1 MFTTP
6 CFIRKNT
13 PELRARLEELGYKK
27 HPDYIMGKSDS
38 VLYCN
43 NLREFYSNRP
53 MGYTEE
59 INNTIDCSENEDL
72 FLALAVIRDDSDY
85 MQWIICLKEYHK
97 GASIVEVGD
106 FKLWKNKAAFKESH
120 YWRKATVEEL
130 IKHFNK

>member
-13 PELRARLEELGYKK
+13 PELRARLEELGYNNDK
-27 HPDYIMGKSDS
+27 HLQNTYGDSIITRCDGTYHPHSPSKSRSLDKS
-38 VLYCN
+38 I
-43 NLREFYSNRP
+43 
-53 MGYTEE
+53 T
-59 INNTIDCSENEDL
+59 DCSKNEDL
-72 FLALAVIRDDSDY
+72 FLALAAIRDDSDY